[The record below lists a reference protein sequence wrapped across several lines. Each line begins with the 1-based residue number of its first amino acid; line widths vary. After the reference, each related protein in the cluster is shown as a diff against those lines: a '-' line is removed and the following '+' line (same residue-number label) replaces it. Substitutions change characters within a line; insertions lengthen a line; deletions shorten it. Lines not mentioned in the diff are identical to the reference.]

1 MPPVTDEGEGERHL
15 PMLAVGIIGLLLA
28 YALYPGPLALGGL
41 VVAAVAFAVYYWEH
55 DDTD

>member
-1 MPPVTDEGEGERHL
+1 
-15 PMLAVGIIGLLLA
+15 MLAVGIIGLLLA

-41 VVAAVAFAVYYWEH
+41 VVAAVAFAVYYWEN